1 MGELENL
8 EPFLNACKKRYSADE
23 AMVEGVTLCSTW
35 QKNINDSTWQPFKRE
50 GTGDKAIVCSF
61 PLSDAMMALR
71 NVLFFLPVKYIGE
84 TSDYVNVGTF
94 IQYVSHNC
102 FVKFSK

>member
-35 QKNINDSTWQPFKRE
+35 QKNIKDSTWQPFKVE
-50 GTGDKAIVCSF
+50 GTGDKAKVCSF
-61 PLSDAMMALR
+61 PLS
-71 NVLFFLPVKYIGE
+71 PPI
-84 TSDYVNVGTF
+84 
-94 IQYVSHNC
+94 
-102 FVKFSK
+102 